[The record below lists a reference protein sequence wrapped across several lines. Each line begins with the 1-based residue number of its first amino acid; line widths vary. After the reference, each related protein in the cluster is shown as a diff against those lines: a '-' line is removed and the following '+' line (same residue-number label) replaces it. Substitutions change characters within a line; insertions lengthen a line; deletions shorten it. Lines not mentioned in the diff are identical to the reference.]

1 MACDFEQLQRYH
13 DGELDAATSSA
24 VEAHVAACDHC
35 REQLAVLRSMS
46 TWFASASL
54 PGVDHSRLDR
64 IATAA
69 WHASDESG
77 LRKLATWIT
86 AAAASIMLLA
96 MLNLT
101 SSSSSTDSTSSVA
114 TNVATA
120 PSYAS
125 MPVSSAEWE
134 RAAVTPIS
142 TATLSADEG
151 NRDLVQFAQWMA
163 TDLDSK

>member
-1 MACDFEQLQRYH
+1 MACNFEQLQRYH
-13 DGELDAATSSA
+13 DGELDAAASTA
-24 VEAHVAACDHC
+24 VEAHVASCDDC
-35 REQLAVLRSMS
+35 REQVEALRSMS
-46 TWFASASL
+46 AWVSGATL
-54 PGVDHSRLDR
+54 PSVDTARLDR
-64 IATAA
+64 IASAA
-69 WHASDESG
+69 WHSADEG
-77 LRKLATWIT
+77 QLRKLATWIT

-96 MLNLT
+96 MLNL
-101 SSSSSTDSTSSVA
+101 SSQPKDSTSIVA
-114 TNVATA
+114 TDVTTA

-142 TATLSADEG
+142 TATLSADES